1 MYNFIQKSI
10 VYRHTLAIPM
20 LLRLGQED
28 LSATGSVQPDV
39 HKKTLSQKQ
48 KRRRRKRARKYEL
61 AATLELDFLGP
72 QKAWVGLLKVKQDI
86 QAASLFYFLFVP
98 RS

>member
-28 LSATGSVQPDV
+28 HKFNAKDSVQPEV

-48 KRRRRKRARKYEL
+48 KKRRRKRERKYEL

-72 QKAWVGLLKVKQDI
+72 
-86 QAASLFYFLFVP
+86 
-98 RS
+98 

>member
-1 MYNFIQKSI
+1 MYNFIQKSV

-20 LLRLGQED
+20 LLRLGQLD
-28 LSATGSVQPDV
+28 HKFNAKGSVQLEV

-48 KRRRRKRARKYEL
+48 KSRRRKKERNYEL

-72 QKAWVGLLKVKQDI
+72 
-86 QAASLFYFLFVP
+86 
-98 RS
+98 